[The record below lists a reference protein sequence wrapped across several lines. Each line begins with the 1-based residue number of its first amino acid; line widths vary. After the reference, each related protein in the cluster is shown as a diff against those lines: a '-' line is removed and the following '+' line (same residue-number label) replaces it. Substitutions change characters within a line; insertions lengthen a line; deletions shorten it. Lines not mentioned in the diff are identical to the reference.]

1 MKVVRITAIWCMS
14 CLVMKRVWDKVF
26 EDYPEFEIIDYDFD
40 DDEDKLKEYN
50 PGKILPVV
58 IFLKDE
64 KEVFRITGE
73 KSRKQ
78 MKKLLEEAF
87 DEKR

>member
-1 MKVVRITAIWCMS
+1 
-14 CLVMKRVWDKVF
+14 MKRVWDKVF
-26 EDYPEFEIIDYDFD
+26 KDYPEFEIIDYDFD

-73 KSRKQ
+73 KSKKQ